1 MTRVRVLFLSLQ
13 AHGRSPSQRY
23 RVEAF
28 EPALRAAGIELIERP
43 VLTAD
48 DLRVFY
54 GRSPPPA
61 KARIAVKALLRRA
74 ASVRPRVRSRPDVVF
89 VQREAFFLL
98 GAWSE
103 WLASLQAPIVYD
115 FDDAIWIHAVSEA
128 NRRFAFLKNVDKIA
142 RIVGLAHTVIA
153 GNDYL
158 ADWARAHSRNVHVV
172 PTCVDSTV
180 FHPAPRRADG
190 PVVIGWSGSPT
201 TLEHYKTILPA
212 LRRVK
217 ARYGER
223 VRFRL
228 MGAPSFRDDALG
240 LVGEAWSEAAEPPFL
255 QQMHVGLMPLPDDEW
270 TRGKCGL
277 KGLTSMASGAATVM
291 SPVGVN
297 TSIVRHGIDG
307 LHAST
312 EDEWI
317 GRLSELVE
325 DASLRD
331 RLGAAGR
338 ERVVAHYSVQHWAPT
353 LIDLLRTAA
362 SSRRSA

>member
-1 MTRVRVLFLSLQ
+1 MRVLFLSLQ
-13 AHGRSPSQRY
+13 EHGRSPGQRY

-43 VLTAD
+43 VLSAD

-54 GRSPPPA
+54 GAASLAA
-61 KARIAVKALLRRA
+61 KARIGLQALLRRA
-74 ASVRPRVRSRPDVVF
+74 ASVRPRLRSRPDVVL

-98 GAWSE
+98 GGWSE

-128 NRRFAFLKNVDKIA
+128 NRRFAFLKNVEKIP

-158 ADWARAHSRNVHVV
+158 ATWARQHSRNVHVI
-172 PTCVDSTV
+172 PTCVDTDLWR
-180 FHPAPRRADG
+180 PAPRPTGA
-190 PVVIGWSGSPT
+190 PVTIGWSGSPS
-201 TLEHYKTILPA
+201 TLEHYKLVLPG

-228 MGAPSFRDDALG
+228 MGAPAFRDDALG
-240 LVGEAWSEAAEPPFL
+240 LVGEAWSESAEIPFL
-255 QQMHVGLMPLPDDEW
+255 QQMDIGLMPLPDDEW

-277 KGLTSMASGAATVM
+277 KGLTSMAAGAATVM

-297 TSIVRHGIDG
+297 TTIVTHGLTG

-312 EDEWI
+312 EAEWVEC
-317 GRLSELVE
+317 LSKLV
-325 DASLRD
+325 DDDSLRR
-331 RLGAAGR
+331 RLGEAGR
-338 ERVVAHYSVQHWAPT
+338 ARVVEGYSVERWSPE
-353 LIDLLRTAA
+353 LIKLLQAA
-362 SSRRSA
+362 ARR